1 MVTEIRLD
9 LYSLTVNIFLG
20 ELHNSQCVLN
30 TKRVPIVNMSLL
42 LHFFF
47 FYFELCSNLFIFRD
61 SIYETD
67 RLKTITFM

>member
-20 ELHNSQCVLN
+20 ELHNSQYVLN
-30 TKRVPIVNMSLL
+30 TKRVPIVNMFLL

-47 FYFELCSNLFIFRD
+47 FTLNFVQICLFFGIR
-61 SIYETD
+61 
-67 RLKTITFM
+67 FMKLTG